1 MTSAWGHERPVLRVA
16 VADRVGADTVRAL
29 GNDEEVHLVAAT
41 APADVMVAPA
51 TEGDLSRLAT
61 ILPTPAALGEALAVG
76 ADNLGL
82 ANRVLTTLARAAGGA
97 SSAIGTGGMASK
109 LASARSASH
118 RGIPTVIANGQTPGT
133 LTRALQPD
141 FNTGTLVLAS
151 DTPISNRK
159 HWIAYG
165 MPAHG
170 SVVLDNG

>member
-29 GNDEEVHLVAAT
+29 RNDEELHLVGAT

-82 ANRVLTTLARAAGGA
+82 ANRVLTPAQAPAPDAPDGLSILFTEGRQNMCRA
-97 SSAIGTGGMASK
+97 
-109 LASARSASH
+109 
-118 RGIPTVIANGQTPGT
+118 
-133 LTRALQPD
+133 D
-141 FNTGTLVLAS
+141 FF
-151 DTPISNRK
+151 
-159 HWIAYG
+159 
-165 MPAHG
+165 
-170 SVVLDNG
+170 